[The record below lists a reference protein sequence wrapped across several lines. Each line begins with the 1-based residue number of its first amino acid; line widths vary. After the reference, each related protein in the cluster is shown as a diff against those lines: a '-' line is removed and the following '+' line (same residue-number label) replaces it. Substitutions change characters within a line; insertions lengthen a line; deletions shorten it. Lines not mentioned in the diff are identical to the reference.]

1 MINTATITQIYTDTM
16 EWRERLRRWQA
27 MKDEAERL
35 DGLVVRRDRP
45 DDGVP
50 RKRVA
55 IVTKNWERETHD

>member
-1 MINTATITQIYTDTM
+1 MNTAQQILADCL
-16 EWRERLRRWQA
+16 EWRARLRRWAA
-27 MKDEAERL
+27 MKDEHERL
-35 DGLVVRRDRP
+35 DGLVVHQDRP

>member
-1 MINTATITQIYTDTM
+1 MTTTQQSLTDAL
-16 EWRERLRRWQA
+16 EWRARLRRWQA

-55 IVTKNWERETHD
+55 IVTKNWGRET

>member
-1 MINTATITQIYTDTM
+1 MTTM
-16 EWRERLRRWQA
+16 EQTFSDYLEWRERLRRWAA

-45 DDGVP
+45 DDGIP

-55 IVTKNWERETHD
+55 IVTKNWKDGGE